1 MKRYIAAVA
10 LAAGLSLTGCSD
22 YLDKEPDFLSPEN
35 FYQTSDQMESALN
48 GVYNRLID
56 PNGRMYSKALFSYF
70 AISDE
75 LSTKA
80 SPSTTSAS
88 CSLTP
93 AIST

>member
-48 GVYNRLID
+48 
-56 PNGRMYSKALFSYF
+56 
-70 AISDE
+70 
-75 LSTKA
+75 
-80 SPSTTSAS
+80 
-88 CSLTP
+88 
-93 AIST
+93 